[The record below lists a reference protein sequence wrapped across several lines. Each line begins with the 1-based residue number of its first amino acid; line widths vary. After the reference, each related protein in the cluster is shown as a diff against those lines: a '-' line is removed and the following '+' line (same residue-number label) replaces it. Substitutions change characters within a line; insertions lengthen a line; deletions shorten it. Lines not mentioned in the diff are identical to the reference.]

1 MNYKIQ
7 KNPEGPLVDYSQL
20 NTDPDEEMVRWCERM
35 SNNIV
40 KVLGKGRRENL
51 YHKAFEV
58 ELKNNHIPYES
69 EVVLPIMYKGQ
80 QISYGK
86 ADIIINRS
94 LILEFKA
101 IKKKLDSD
109 EICQIKNYME
119 SSGIRKGMVINFGRT
134 SGINNSNT
142 DFIYVNQEGMVYP
155 V

>member
-7 KNPEGPLVDYSQL
+7 KNPEGPLVDY
-20 NTDPDEEMVRWCERM
+20 NHTDQDEEMVRWCERM
-35 SNNIV
+35 SDNIV

-80 QISYGK
+80 QISHGR

-119 SSGIRKGMVINFGRT
+119 SSGIRKGMVINFGRP
-134 SGINNSNT
+134 SGINNNNV
-142 DFIYVNQEGMVYP
+142 DFIYIDDTALIYP
-155 V
+155 HN